1 MQDRATRTP
10 KAISLHVQDPEHP
23 SHYHTQQEM
32 LSMPLKDFT
41 DELQA
46 IHDVPWDRTFCFCCS
61 LRCTGRPPLVY
72 GFNGIPFIVLI
83 RTLYGKL
90 LKRSPCARGHTY
102 TDRRALTVFLYGEK
116 MNRDSSD
123 SNERESVRPQPKRRM
138 RETIFCSHCDRLV
151 PKST

>member
-1 MQDRATRTP
+1 M
-10 KAISLHVQDPEHP
+10 
-23 SHYHTQQEM
+23 SHYMAQ
-32 LSMPLKDFT
+32 F
-41 DELQA
+41 
-46 IHDVPWDRTFCFCCS
+46 S
-61 LRCTGRPPLVY
+61 LYFITGRPPLVY

-102 TDRRALTVFLYGEK
+102 TDRRALTVFLYSEK

-123 SNERESVRPQPKRRM
+123 SNERESVRPQPKRRR

-151 PKST
+151 PQFYCTIGSFTTQHPALESRLTASKQAGVDL

>member
-1 MQDRATRTP
+1 
-10 KAISLHVQDPEHP
+10 
-23 SHYHTQQEM
+23 M
-32 LSMPLKDFT
+32 LIQSYLYQLSS
-41 DELQA
+41 E
-46 IHDVPWDRTFCFCCS
+46 S
-61 LRCTGRPPLVY
+61 NTGRPPLVY

-123 SNERESVRPQPKRRM
+123 SNERESVRPQPKRRR

-151 PKST
+151 FSSIALSGVLQPSIQRWNRGLPPQSKLESTSDPSDSASQTTLLVSI